1 MESSTFMARVTC
13 ARIPLDFISC
23 VQTCTSSWISSGA
36 TSVRDHASSHRGR
49 GAGSLLASA
58 LDPDLEGVFDL
69 KTFLKN
75 GMARAASM
83 GDCCARSQWGQQEER
98 SVESVR

>member
-1 MESSTFMARVTC
+1 MSIAVVRLVTTVTVR
-13 ARIPLDFISC
+13 AGLRLPLDFISC

-36 TSVRDHASSHRGR
+36 TSLRDQASSHRGR

-58 LDPDLEGVFDL
+58 LDPDLEGSFDL

-75 GMARAASM
+75 GMLDGREQPQSATPALAV
-83 GDCCARSQWGQQEER
+83 GK
-98 SVESVR
+98 